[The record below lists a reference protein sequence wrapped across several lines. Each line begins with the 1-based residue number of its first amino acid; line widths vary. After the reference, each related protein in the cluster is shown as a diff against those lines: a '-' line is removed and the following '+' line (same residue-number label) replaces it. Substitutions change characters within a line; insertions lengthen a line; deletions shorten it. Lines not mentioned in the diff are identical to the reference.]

1 MTKPFLETENLSMRP
16 FAETDLDWLVS
27 HRSDDDVTRYLGG
40 SELQTPAFVRKRLH
54 FYMDCFSEYGY
65 SMCLTS
71 LKETGERIGV
81 TGIQPLEKTG
91 LVEVG
96 YSFEKKHWGRGF
108 ATEAAVAW
116 LDFGFRQAGLERIV
130 AVAEPENEGSI
141 RVMKKLGMNFEKTSL
156 SYGLQVVRYS
166 VPQEI
171 FYQLHPEP

>member
-1 MTKPFLETENLSMRP
+1 MTKNILETENLSMRP
-16 FAETDLDWLVS
+16 FAEADLAWLVS
-27 HRSDDDVTRYLGG
+27 HRSNEDIARYLGG
-40 SELQTPAFVRKRLH
+40 SELQTPEFVQKRLR
-54 FYMDCFSEYGY
+54 FYMDCFAENGF

-71 LKETGERIGV
+71 LKETGEPAGV

-96 YSFEKKHWGRGF
+96 YSFEREHWGRGF

-116 LDFGFRQAGLERIV
+116 LDFGFRSAGLQRIV

-141 RVMKKLGMNFEKTSL
+141 RVMKKLGMEFEKNSL

-166 VPQEI
+166 VARED
-171 FYQLHPEP
+171 FYKLHPES